1 MHELVVR
8 GLQPP
13 RLVAPQIVSAA
24 LTAVVL
30 PVFAI
35 VAVTHGSARAFTL
48 PPWLTRSVQRVTF
61 DAPRK
66 HCLDNC

>member
-13 RLVAPQIVSAA
+13 RLGAAQMVAAA

-35 VAVTHGSARAFTL
+35 VAVTYGSTRAFAL
-48 PPWLTRSVQRVTF
+48 PRG
-61 DAPRK
+61 
-66 HCLDNC
+66 

>member
-1 MHELVVR
+1 MQEVVVG

-13 RLVAPQIVSAA
+13 RLGAAQMVAAA

-35 VAVTHGSARAFTL
+35 VAVTYGSARAFTL
-48 PPWLTRSVQRVTF
+48 PPWLTRGVQRVTF

-66 HCLDNC
+66 HCFDNC